1 LPQRRPESSKKI
13 LVKAAPESVYLRIAL
28 WLQLAVFYKGQIH
41 MLSYA
46 TIGVNDLTKART
58 FYTELLADLGAKPL
72 LEMDRIIFFGKN
84 MAKPMLAIC
93 IPFNKEPAHPGNGT
107 MVAISPGNKAAVDEL
122 YHKALSLGASCD
134 GAPGQRIP
142 DMFYGAYIR
151 DLDGNKIA
159 FTHFG

>member
-1 LPQRRPESSKKI
+1 
-13 LVKAAPESVYLRIAL
+13 
-28 WLQLAVFYKGQIH
+28 

-46 TIGVNDLTKART
+46 TIGVNDLAKSKE
-58 FYTELLADLGAKPL
+58 FYTELLSELGAKPL

-84 MAKPMLAIC
+84 MSKPMLAIC

-107 MVAISPGNKAAVDEL
+107 MVAISPGNKTAVDEL
-122 YHKALSLGASCD
+122 YHKAISLGATCD

-151 DLDGNKIA
+151 DVDGNKIA